1 MRRGEAIRINRKQE
15 LVRIW
20 EMCTLYPEEQ
30 AFDSHHDYLK
40 LFRSWETMEVTDLLS
55 VAQ

>member
-1 MRRGEAIRINRKQE
+1 MRLGEAIRINRKQE